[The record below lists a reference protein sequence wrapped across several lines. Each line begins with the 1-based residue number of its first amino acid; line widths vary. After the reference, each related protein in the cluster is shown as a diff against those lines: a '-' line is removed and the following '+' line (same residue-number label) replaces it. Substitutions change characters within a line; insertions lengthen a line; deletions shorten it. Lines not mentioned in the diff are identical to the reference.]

1 MTQGRKSRT
10 ALAIACVLA
19 ALVAA
24 AAVPAFAGAQAA
36 DDEYNLTLPGANGGG
51 NSDAAGGGQSPGAT
65 GTGSGSDG
73 GGGAP
78 ILLIGLAGVAA
89 VCTGAAIWRLRDR
102 SGGGTGKVGPG
113 APEAASETQ

>member
-10 ALAIACVLA
+10 ALALACVLA
-19 ALVAA
+19 ALVAV

-36 DDEYNLTLPGANGGG
+36 DDEYNLTLPGANNGGQG
-51 NSDAAGGGQSPGAT
+51 DAGTGGQSPAT
-65 GTGSGSDG
+65 SGSDG
-73 GGGAP
+73 GGVP
-78 ILLIGLAGVAA
+78 ILLIALAGVAA

-102 SGGGTGKVGPG
+102 SGDGPGSMGPG